1 MQARRTDSELEIF
14 TMSNIDIAARL
25 HDAAFANERTDIADP
40 QLANDIIDCAP
51 AIRMKDLTDS
61 DDDNALQPITDA
73 DSKPGQRPIDKRLRE
88 LPMRVN

>member
-1 MQARRTDSELEIF
+1 
-14 TMSNIDIAARL
+14 
-25 HDAAFANERTDIADP
+25 
-40 QLANDIIDCAP
+40 
-51 AIRMKDLTDS
+51 MKDLTDS